1 MFSANI
7 SGQIKRIIHDNGDDG
22 KDAML
27 KIVVETRKQFAKKDD
42 MPNVYPLV
50 TIWGHD
56 AAYVREYAG
65 VGHWIEVLNCDL
77 DVYRPDDADEDR
89 LSFKAG
95 KINLLPKVLSE
106 AISDVLPDEEED
118 DDDRGRKKKKTS
130 SRGSSSKSSKG
141 KSRSE
146 RRGKSRDEDEEEEEA
161 PRRKKKTTSE
171 RKGKASDGA
180 KKKTS
185 SSSRKKKEE
194 DYDEDYDDDY
204 EDDDYDDDDDYF
216 DDED

>member
-7 SGQIKRIIHDNGDDG
+7 SGQIKRIVHDNGDEG

-27 KIVVETRKQFAKKDD
+27 KIVVEVRKQFAKKDD

-65 VGHWIEVLNCDL
+65 VGHWIEILNCDL

-106 AISDVLPDEEED
+106 AIADALPDEEED
-118 DDDRGRKKKKTS
+118 DDRSSRRKKKSSTRGKTS
-130 SRGSSSKSSKG
+130 GSG
-141 KSRSE
+141 KSRSQ
-146 RRGKSRDEDEEEEEA
+146 RRGRSRDEEEEEEEEA
-161 PRRKKKTTSE
+161 PRRKKKTSE

-180 KKKTS
+180 KKKTG

-204 EDDDYDDDDDYF
+204 DDDDYDDDDDYF